1 MDSSGSVKES
11 IGKCTSA
18 KDLWLKLEK
27 AYQDS
32 VINEGKDSPGC
43 NNSKCNDV
51 ECSPANEEEDLE
63 VVCVESTNNYLVD
76 EEEDLLK
83 LKDKVID
90 ALEEVSN
97 EIEDDSYTF
106 EDLERITK
114 ESLDKYQ
121 RHFMALKQL
130 LKKQEGSETT
140 KQRTQ
145 LEEKEEEIKR
155 LKNEIIS
162 QLEEKKKV
170 DDELRKSLEDLK
182 ERKEINVNLKIQL
195 EEAKRIEELLKNQ
208 VNEKEESCH
217 KMEAEVVELR
227 RKVEKS
233 KRFMNNST
241 TLDEI
246 LDCQRSPNDKSGL
259 GYNKEATHSEA
270 STSKKHEV
278 SPSYSKGRSKVAI
291 QAPTQSKE
299 TFKRT

>member
-1 MDSSGSVKES
+1 MDTQMDEHTNEVPFFDETDYSAWRINMKGYLKSKGAGVWDTVVVGPVPSKNQSKFVAKKNNAVAFKTILNGLSGSVKES
-11 IGKCTSA
+11 IGKCTST

-97 EIEDDSYTF
+97 EIGDDSDTF

-121 RHFMALKQL
+121 RHFMALKQF

-162 QLEEKKKV
+162 QSEEKKKV
-170 DDELRKSLEDLK
+170 DDELRKILEDIK
-182 ERKEINVNLKIQL
+182 ETKEINVNLKIQL

-217 KMEAEVVELR
+217 KLEAEVVELR
-227 RKVEKS
+227 RKAEK
-233 KRFMNNST
+233 
-241 TLDEI
+241 
-246 LDCQRSPNDKSGL
+246 
-259 GYNKEATHSEA
+259 
-270 STSKKHEV
+270 
-278 SPSYSKGRSKVAI
+278 
-291 QAPTQSKE
+291 
-299 TFKRT
+299 